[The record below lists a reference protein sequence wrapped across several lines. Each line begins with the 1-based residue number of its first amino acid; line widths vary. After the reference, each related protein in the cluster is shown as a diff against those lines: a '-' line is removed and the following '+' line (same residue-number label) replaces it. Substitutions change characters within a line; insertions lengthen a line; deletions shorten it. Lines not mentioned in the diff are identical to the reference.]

1 MAKFF
6 GSAIREIEICWRHC
20 QLIGG
25 RTRKATP
32 TNFKRPQ
39 RPRGWRSTL
48 ANPPFGVTTP
58 LFDIFHQTP
67 IGPSTPNAIAMIAGQ
82 SGETQWA
89 LHPTQGAEGI
99 VPVVADPRPFPDS
112 NRDTFDGE
120 AALGPGWEPEQP
132 NGYQYPPPCQIRPI
146 HCCAN
151 GDFRL
156 TPAFSSKASRP
167 RSMRTEFVA
176 SHAFQSETKR
186 LQETLFQYHLLRHFI
201 DEPYELGI

>member
-112 NRDTFDGE
+112 NRDPSTARPPWGPDGNPNSPTATSTRRRVKFAPFT
-120 AALGPGWEPEQP
+120 AA
-132 NGYQYPPPCQIRPI
+132 RM
-146 HCCAN
+146 A
-151 GDFRL
+151 
-156 TPAFSSKASRP
+156 TSA
-167 RSMRTEFVA
+167 
-176 SHAFQSETKR
+176 
-186 LQETLFQYHLLRHFI
+186 
-201 DEPYELGI
+201 